1 MWTSILSL
9 ASNSTFHDL
18 KCFNCECDNC
28 GIEMLITYFAENYI
42 FMDFNEIRE
51 IYWHSFQLIIL
62 AHVSYRWNLA
72 YISDVNSGVK
82 KLITEYH

>member
-1 MWTSILSL
+1 
-9 ASNSTFHDL
+9 
-18 KCFNCECDNC
+18 
-28 GIEMLITYFAENYI
+28 
-42 FMDFNEIRE
+42 MDFNEIRE